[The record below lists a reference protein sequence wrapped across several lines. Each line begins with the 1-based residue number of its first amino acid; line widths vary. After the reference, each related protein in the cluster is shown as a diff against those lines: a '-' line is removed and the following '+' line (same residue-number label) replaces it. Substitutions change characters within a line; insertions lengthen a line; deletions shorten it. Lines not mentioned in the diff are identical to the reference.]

1 MKSLVITLQVLIMF
15 LFLQSCEKYEMVQY
29 GEGNEINFMADYYL
43 GR

>member
-29 GEGNEINFMADYYL
+29 GEPILRKLCAKVKNRE
-43 GR
+43 